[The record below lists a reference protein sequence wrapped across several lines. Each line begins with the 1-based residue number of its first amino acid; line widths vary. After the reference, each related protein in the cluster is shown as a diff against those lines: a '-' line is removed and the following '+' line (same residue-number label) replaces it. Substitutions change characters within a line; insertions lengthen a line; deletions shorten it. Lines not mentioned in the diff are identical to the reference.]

1 MILERGYIEHVK
13 KCHKFQVY
21 SDKINTPPTP
31 LFIVTSSWSFS
42 MQEIDVIGYV
52 NPKASNGHWFNL
64 MAIN

>member
-1 MILERGYIEHVK
+1 MTLERGYIEHVK

-21 SDKINTPPTP
+21 SDKINTPLTP

-52 NPKASNGHWFNL
+52 NPKASNEHWFIL
-64 MAIN
+64 MAID